1 MSQLIALHTIILMTV
16 VTSVMGAVCILKGSK
31 IFDLRISTRNFMYV
45 GACCAMGLGFL
56 GATICVV
63 SLSFPQWNYVA
74 ATILCVIGVFAT
86 AHLFVDLSDRL
97 RILKRC

>member
-16 VTSVMGAVCILKGSK
+16 VTSVMGAVYILKGSK

-45 GACCAMGLGFL
+45 GACCSMCLGFI
-56 GATICVV
+56 GATACAGQIV
-63 SLSFPQWNYVA
+63 PTQWHYVA
-74 ATILCVIGVFAT
+74 ATILCSIGVFAT

-97 RILKRC
+97 RILKRT